1 MSQETPRKKKL
12 TTSAMIA
19 SFVDEGQKTTKAPFG
34 HALSRLADERPEVV
48 GLSADLAKYTDMH
61 VFAEAHPDRFFQM
74 GMAEQAMLGAAAG
87 MAEVGL
93 VPFAST
99 YAVFAS
105 RRAYDFL
112 CLDIAEPGL
121 NVNVVGGLP
130 GLTTG
135 YGPSHQAT
143 EDLAIMR
150 GMPNLTIVD
159 PCDSVDIEQAVPV
172 LAASP
177 GPTYVRLLRGAVPT
191 VLDEYDYRFELGKAA
206 ELRTGQDVVMISTG
220 LMTMR
225 ALDAAKRLEADNVDV
240 AVLHVP
246 TIKPLDR
253 EAILHAA
260 RTDRL
265 IVTLENHTV
274 VGGLAES
281 VASCLAFA
289 GQGRRIVPIA
299 LPDGFLDAG
308 ALPTLHDRYGLSTD
322 EVVAKVKAEFG
333 DNTDAPNEPR
343 DTGAEDPPWAR
354 QERPPSA

>member
-1 MSQETPRKKKL
+1 MTTDAPQKKRL

-19 SFVDEGQKTTKAPFG
+19 SFADPGQKTTPAPFG
-34 HALSRLADERPEVV
+34 HTLAALAAERPEIV

-61 VFAEAHPDRFFQM
+61 VFRAAHPDRFFQM

-87 MAEVGL
+87 LAEVGL

-99 YAVFAS
+99 YSVFAT

-112 CLDIAEPGL
+112 CLDIAEPNL
-121 NVNVVGGLP
+121 NVNVVGALP

-143 EDLAIMR
+143 EDLAILR
-150 GMPNLTIVD
+150 GCPNLTIVD
-159 PCDSVDIEQAVPV
+159 PCDAVDIEQAVPA
-172 LAASP
+172 LAVHP
-177 GPTYVRLLRGAVPT
+177 GPTYLRLLRGAVPR
-191 VLDEYDYRFELGKAA
+191 VLDEYDYRFELGRAA
-206 ELRTGQDVVMISTG
+206 ELRTGRDVVLISTG

-225 ALDAAKRLEADNVDV
+225 ALQAAARLEVDHIDV

-253 EAILHAA
+253 AAILRAA

-265 IVTLENHTV
+265 VLTCENHTV
-274 VGGLAES
+274 VGGLAEA
-281 VASCLAFA
+281 VASTVAFA
-289 GQGRRIVPIA
+289 GVGTRIVPIA
-299 LPDGFLDAG
+299 LPDEFLAAG

-322 EVVAKVKAEFG
+322 AVVARVKAEL
-333 DNTDAPNEPR
+333 DQRHEPATDRRWVA
-343 DTGAEDPPWAR
+343 DP
-354 QERPPSA
+354 QPPTV

>member
-1 MSQETPRKKKL
+1 MNTTQTSPKL

-19 SFVDEGQKTTKAPFG
+19 SFADPGQKTASAPFG
-34 HALSRLADERPEVV
+34 HALARLADERPEIV

-61 VFAEAHPDRFFQM
+61 IFRDAHPDRFFQI

-99 YAVFAS
+99 YAVFAT

-112 CLDIAEPGL
+112 CLDIAEPAL

-143 EDLAIMR
+143 EDLAILR
-150 GMPNLTIVD
+150 GCPNLTIVD
-159 PCDSVDIEQAVPV
+159 PCDSVDIEQAVPQ
-172 LAASP
+172 LAAHA
-177 GPTYVRLLRGAVPT
+177 GPTYLRLLRGQVPT
-191 VLDEYDYRFELGKAA
+191 VLDEYGYRFKLGKAA
-206 ELRTGQDVVMISTG
+206 ELRTGRDVVLISTG

-225 ALDAAKRLEADNVDV
+225 ALQAAARLEADHVDV

-253 EAILHAA
+253 EAILRAA
-260 RTDRL
+260 APGRL
-265 IVTLENHTV
+265 VVTCENHTV

-281 VASCLAFA
+281 VAATLAFA
-289 GQGRRIVPIA
+289 GATSRVVPIA
-299 LPDGFLDAG
+299 LPDEFLAAG

-322 EVVAKVKAEFG
+322 SIISKVKAEL
-333 DNTDAPNEPR
+333 DAHATPA
-343 DTGAEDPPWAR
+343 DATPPTV
-354 QERPPSA
+354 